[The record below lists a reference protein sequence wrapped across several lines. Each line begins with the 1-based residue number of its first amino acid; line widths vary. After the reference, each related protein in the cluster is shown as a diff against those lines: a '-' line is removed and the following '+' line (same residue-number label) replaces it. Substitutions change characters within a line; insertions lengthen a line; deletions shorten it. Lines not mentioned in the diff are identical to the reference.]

1 MRISENSLSDIIN
14 KKITETRDKAE
25 KAECG
30 K

>member
-1 MRISENSLSDIIN
+1 MRISENSPSDIIN
-14 KKITETRDKAE
+14 KKTTKTRDKAE

>member
-1 MRISENSLSDIIN
+1 MRINENSPSDIIN
-14 KKITETRDKAE
+14 KQTTKTRDKTE